1 VKIPVVKY
9 DDGRPYNSMVY
20 YAGVDLGATN
30 VRAAVAEGDGTT
42 IGISRNGTPRGP
54 TGIDVTEGVLQTLRE
69 ACGDAGIAPKEI
81 VAAGIGSIGPFDL
94 AEGAV
99 IDPANLPDSIDRI
112 PLTGPIEMLIG
123 SDEIYLHNDTTAG
136 VIGERFHAA
145 RNPDDMVYITIS
157 SGIGAGVC
165 CDGDILAGW
174 DGNAG
179 EVGHCVVDPRGRLTC
194 GCGHEGHWEAYCS
207 GNGIPD
213 YARLLD
219 DDDPTVSSDLPLASP
234 DFTAKDVFE
243 MAGED
248 ELADYVID
256 QLAHW
261 NAIGVTNVIQSFAP
275 IVVSFGGAVALHN
288 EELVVDPIRER
299 VSDMLLNNLPEIQI
313 TDHGDDVV
321 LEGAIASALT
331 EGTGDRDR
339 LRN

>member
-1 VKIPVVKY
+1 
-9 DDGRPYNSMVY
+9 MVY

-42 IGISRNGTPRGP
+42 IGVSRNATPRGP
-54 TGIDVTEGVLQTLRE
+54 TGIDVTEGVLRTLRE
-69 ACGDAGIAPKEI
+69 ACTDAGIDPDEI
-81 VAAGIGSIGPFDL
+81 VSAGIGSIGPFDL

-112 PLTGPIEMLIG
+112 PLTGPIEKLID
-123 SDEIYLHNDTTAG
+123 SDEVYLHNDTAAG
-136 VIGERFHAA
+136 VIGERFHAD

-179 EVGHCVVDPRGRLTC
+179 EVGHCIVDPRGRLTC
-194 GCGHEGHWEAYCS
+194 GCGHDGHWEAYCS

-213 YARLLD
+213 YVRLLAE
-219 DDDPTVSSDLPLASP
+219 DDPTIATDLPLDDP

-243 MAGED
+243 LAGED
-248 ELADYVID
+248 ELADYAIE

-261 NAIGVTNVIQSFAP
+261 NAMGVANVVHSFAP
-275 IVVSFGGAVALHN
+275 IVVSFGGAVALNN
-288 EELVVDPIRER
+288 EELVVEPIRER
-299 VSDMLLNNLPEIQI
+299 VSEMVMSNVPEIRV
-313 TDHGDDVV
+313 TDLGDDVV
-321 LEGAIASALT
+321 LEGALASAMT
-331 EGTGDRDR
+331 EGTGDRR
-339 LRN
+339 RFQG

>member
-1 VKIPVVKY
+1 
-9 DDGRPYNSMVY
+9 MVY

-30 VRAAVAEGDGTT
+30 VRAAVADEEGAT
-42 IGISRNGTPRGP
+42 IGVSRNGTPRGP
-54 TGIDVTEGVLQTLRE
+54 TGIDVTEGVLRTLRE
-69 ACGDAGIAPKEI
+69 ACGEAGIAPTQI
-81 VAAGIGSIGPFDL
+81 AATGIGSIGPFDL

-112 PLTGPIEMLIG
+112 PLTGPIANLVD
-123 SDEIYLHNDTTAG
+123 SDEVYLHNDTAAG
-136 VIGERFHAA
+136 VIGERFHAD

-165 CDGDILAGW
+165 CDGQILAGW

-194 GCGHEGHWEAYCS
+194 GCGHDGHWEAYCS
-207 GNGIPD
+207 GNAIPD
-213 YARLLD
+213 YVRLLA
-219 DDDPTVSSDLPLASP
+219 DDDPTIDTGLALESP

-243 MAGED
+243 LAGED
-248 ELADYVID
+248 DLADYAIE

-261 NAIGVTNVIQSFAP
+261 NAVGVTNVIQSFAP

-299 VSDMLLNNLPEIQI
+299 VSEMLLNNVPEIRV
-313 TDHGDDVV
+313 TDQGDDVV

-331 EGTGDRDR
+331 GGTGDRGQ
-339 LRN
+339 LQG